1 MNMLLPAVFAGLLF
15 LLLKKRIAP
24 YPTRQ
29 QLRKHVEK
37 MAQAQEFGAYFQ
49 ATLLRPY
56 DVGVKD
62 ILLLG
67 RMLPGAFR
75 KHEKKKSSNH
85 SASLVDLVEAKA
97 DVPPVVVENPD
108 GEVEAL
114 SDLNTLSLL
123 EVETIALRVL
133 SELADL
139 NERILKFV
147 RSSILYPISSL
158 IAS

>member
-1 MNMLLPAVFAGLLF
+1 
-15 LLLKKRIAP
+15 
-24 YPTRQ
+24 
-29 QLRKHVEK
+29 

-139 NERILKFV
+139 NERILKSV